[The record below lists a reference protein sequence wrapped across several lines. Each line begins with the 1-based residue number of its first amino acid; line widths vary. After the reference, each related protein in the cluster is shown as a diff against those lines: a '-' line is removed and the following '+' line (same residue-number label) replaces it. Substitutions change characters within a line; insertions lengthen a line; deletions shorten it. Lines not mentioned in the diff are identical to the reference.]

1 MAKKRK
7 ARAALVDAAR
17 AERLALAKQRAEQR
31 GRAQKTKAER
41 EKAAAKRA
49 ARQAESA
56 EKRAGSRPTP
66 TERLPRFAGV
76 PTFLRLPVVQEAGS
90 VPDVDVLL
98 CGVPFDAGSS
108 YRPGARFAPRA
119 VRDASALARGFSAA
133 LGIDVFD
140 ELRVADGGDVAAS
153 PHDID
158 AALDAITAR
167 AEAIARSG
175 VIGGYV
181 GGDQTATLGVLRG
194 IHRAKLKAVGL
205 VHIDAHSNTAGP
217 AWGRDIHHG
226 SVVRHAVSEGLI
238 RPDWTVQIGLR
249 GPYSSSGDLAFAMSH
264 GFEIVNVDEVK
275 WDLHSAVSTL
285 RKIVRQGPVY
295 VSVDI
300 AALDPSQAP
309 GVGIPWPGGMTSW
322 ELQQILRALVG
333 SEIVGFDVVEIC
345 PPFDV
350 SEITAH
356 VGVMVL
362 QEILAAIA
370 DTRRSARPAPSTR
383 DARGGR
389 ISA

>member
-7 ARAALVDAAR
+7 ARAAQVDAAR
-17 AERLALAKQRAEQR
+17 AQRLAAATERAEAR
-31 GRAQKTKAER
+31 GRVQKS
-41 EKAAAKRA
+41 KAASAKRVRSSAPDA
-49 ARQAESA
+49 ADRRGELLPVAS
-56 EKRAGSRPTP
+56 
-66 TERLPRFAGV
+66 ERMPRFAGV
-76 PTFLRLPVVQEAGS
+76 PTFLRLPMVQDPGQ

-108 YRPGARFAPRA
+108 YRPGARLAPRA

-133 LGIDVFD
+133 LGIDVFE

-158 AALDAITAR
+158 AAIDAVTHR

-175 VIGGYV
+175 VVGGFI
-181 GGDQTATLGVLRG
+181 GGDQTVTLGALRG
-194 IHRAKLKAVGL
+194 IHRAKLKAFGL

-217 AWGRDIHHG
+217 AWGREIHHG
-226 SVVRHAVSEGLI
+226 SVVRHAVTEGLI
-238 RPDWTVQIGLR
+238 RPDWTIQIGLR
-249 GPYSSSGDLAFAMSH
+249 GPYSNAGDLSFALSH

-285 RKIVRQGPVY
+285 RKVVRQGPVY

-300 AALDPSQAP
+300 AALDPAQAP

-322 ELQQILRALVG
+322 ELQQMLRALVG

-345 PPFDV
+345 PPFDL
-350 SEITAH
+350 SDITAH
-356 VGVMVL
+356 AGVMVL